1 MKVAI
6 FDFDG
11 TLYTKETFK
20 LLMEQLKNH
29 PTYKQY
35 YRKFYRSILPLY
47 IRYKLKIL
55 PESVMKER
63 SMHLYLKALD
73 SLTMTELHE
82 FFKGMHNVMMPDF
95 NEQVINRL
103 AKHRKDGYHVLL
115 VSGAYTPFLKAVTS
129 HLIFDRIIGTDI
141 PSNGEQLAMD
151 QPLLH
156 IQGTRKNEQIY
167 QALLGEAI
175 DWDNSFAY
183 GDSISDLP
191 VLEKVGSPVAVRPDE
206 KLTAVAKQRNW
217 EIL

>member
-1 MKVAI
+1 MKIAI

-20 LLMEQLKNH
+20 LLMKQLKNH
-29 PTYKQY
+29 PKYKQY
-35 YRKFYRSILPLY
+35 YGKFFRSILPLY

-55 PESVMKER
+55 PEPVMKER
-63 SMHLYLKALD
+63 SMLLYLQALD

-82 FFKGMHNVMMPDF
+82 YFNSMHSVMAPDF

-103 AKHRKDGYHVLL
+103 TEHRKEGYYVLL
-115 VSGAYTPFLKAVTS
+115 VSGAYTPFLQAVTS
-129 HLIFDRIIGTDI
+129 HLTFDHIIGTDI
-141 PSNGEQLAMD
+141 PSRGDQLAMD
-151 QPLLH
+151 QPFLH
-156 IQGTRKNEQIY
+156 IQGRRKNEQIY
-167 QALLGEAI
+167 QALLGKTV

-191 VLEKVGSPVAVRPDE
+191 VLEKVGYPVAVRPDE
-206 KLTAVAKQRNW
+206 KLNAVAKQRNW